1 MVVGCHFLIELAFL
15 PGRERLAGY
24 DVQALVTYDAE

>member
-1 MVVGCHFLIELAFL
+1 VACAFLLELAFL

-24 DVQALVTYDAE
+24 DVHALLVDDEE

>member
-1 MVVGCHFLIELAFL
+1 MACAFLLELAFL

-24 DVQALVTYDAE
+24 DVHALLSYDAE